1 MWFHQNPWLGCY
13 GCWLVVWWFGGT
25 TLAIVKRPPF
35 IVKGQR
41 EKWPLVVGLA
51 DHWTSIQILH
61 PGPTFLHAHRRWSV
75 FLAADQ
81 EHWSPWLSISW
92 PKKRST
98 PSCAQES
105 AQSYAQDKTW
115 KGNQLSCWTF
125 FWKYDSKIDRT
136 VSFLK
141 HGLKVLKVHFTAT
154 PPLGDL
160 LEVALIPHQKKTH
173 WHMLELSTMRSHWV
187 SGHPRPPHHGGHP
200 RLPRCDSA
208 LLHGAKLPSNNQIR
222 ANLDLNTNES
232 IASTSPWD
240 SGTTGDW
247 LLHTCTSCLS
257 YASGTA
263 SSVVNISF
271 KKIGSSSHFLTSHIL
286 QNCYR
291 LIGRPRR
298 AWLRGLTCPADLS
311 PAPMTGKWRVKWL

>member
-1 MWFHQNPWLGCY
+1 MAGLLRLLVGC
-13 GCWLVVWWFGGT
+13 LVVWWDHFGYRQAASLYRKGT
-25 TLAIVKRPPF
+25 TREVATCCGSCWSLNKYTDPPP
-35 IVKGQR
+35 R
-41 EKWPLVVGLA
+41 AHLSPRTPAVVGF
-51 DHWTSIQILH
+51 
-61 PGPTFLHAHRRWSV
+61 PGRRSRTLKPLIKH
-75 FLAADQ
+75 FMT
-81 EHWSPWLSISW
+81 
-92 PKKRST
+92 KKRST

-125 FWKYDSKIDRT
+125 LWKYDSKKSSKSAFHSRP
-136 VSFLK
+136 SSGWLAW
-141 HGLKVLKVHFTAT
+141 GR
-154 PPLGDL
+154 PRSSP
-160 LEVALIPHQKKTH
+160 KKTH

-208 LLHGAKLPSNNQIR
+208 LLHSAKLPCNNQIQ

-257 YASGTA
+257 YASRTA